1 MQKKIMRVI
10 YINYNVQIYMFY
22 KQLIKIV
29 FIITVKKMDN
39 FNNKLFFQ
47 ENFCIFLPFNIQC
60 CIYMR

>member
-29 FIITVKKMDN
+29 FIITVKKMYN

-47 ENFCIFLPFNIQC
+47 ENFCIFFTF
-60 CIYMR
+60 